1 MADNLVFITGATGH
15 VGFAVLVVTLKAGHR
30 VRASVRRRDRHQID
44 EIKTHPFYQV
54 FSFDA
59 CLHGVTYIEHV
70 ASPLPRPTEDP
81 ENDIIIPAVRGTISI
96 LNSALKVE
104 SIRRVVITSS
114 AVAVIPSSALS
125 KGDSENV
132 YTANSRVRPLPSSP
146 WGDHS
151 SAYRASKVLALGA
164 TDRFLAERRP
174 HFSIVNVMPGYVIGA
189 NELANDPSKV
199 GSGSNGVVMGVVM
212 GQKTS
217 VARPCAVVDVQDV
230 ARIQVAA
237 LDERRVEGSKS
248 FLLDSDSVSFDD
260 AIDIVKKYF
269 PEAVKDG
276 TLPLGG
282 SIPAVHLH
290 LDVSDSIRTFGPLKN
305 YETQVRSVV
314 AHNLALQSKSPGKT
328 K

>member
-1 MADNLVFITGATGH
+1 MADDLVFITGATGH
-15 VGFAVLVVTLKAGHR
+15 VGFAVLVQPSKLAI
-30 VRASVRRRDRHQID
+30 ASALPLIRS
-44 EIKTHPFYQV
+44 IKSFVGNPDFVVVPDITV
-54 FSFDA
+54 FGAFDA

-104 SIRRVVITSS
+104 SIRRVVI
-114 AVAVIPSSALS
+114 IFRALS

-132 YTANSRVRPLPSSP
+132 YTANSRVRPLPSAP

-174 HFSIVNVMPGYVIGA
+174 HFSIVNV
-189 NELANDPSKV
+189 
-199 GSGSNGVVMGVVM
+199 GSGSNGVVMGVFM

-314 AHNLALQSKSPGKT
+314 AHYLALQSKSPGKT

>member
-1 MADNLVFITGATGH
+1 MADDLITGATSH
-15 VGFAVLVVTLKAGHR
+15 VGFAVLVATLKAGHR
-30 VRASVRRRDRHQID
+30 VRASVRHSSV
-44 EIKTHPFYQV
+44 IKSFFANLDFVVVPDITAFGA
-54 FSFDA
+54 FDA
-59 CLHGVTYIEHV
+59 CLHRVTYIEHV

-114 AVAVIPSSALS
+114 AVAVIPRSALS

-132 YTANSRVRPLPSSP
+132 YTANSRVRPLPSAP
-146 WGDHS
+146 WDDHS
-151 SAYRASKVLALGA
+151 SAYRASKVLALDA

-174 HFSIVNVMPGYVIGA
+174 HFSILNVMPGYVIGA
-189 NELANDPSKV
+189 NELVNDPSKV

-212 GQKTS
+212 GPKTS
-217 VARPCAVVDVQDV
+217 VARPCVVVDVQDV
-230 ARIQVAA
+230 AQIQVAA

-248 FLLDSDSVSFDD
+248 FLLDTDSVHLTMRS
-260 AIDIVKKYF
+260 
-269 PEAVKDG
+269 
-276 TLPLGG
+276 TLSKNISLRRL
-282 SIPAVHLH
+282 SIPAVHLR

-314 AHNLALQSKSPGKT
+314 AHYLALQRKSPGKT